1 MGLDFAD
8 ILEYLNPVREFL
20 ESPTVSELMINAD
33 LSVFVEER
41 GRKREVPGCRL
52 NRADIGAAVKRI
64 ARADNT
70 EPGDSN
76 PIINVRLGD
85 GSSRICMVLPPA
97 SPDGVTIS
105 IRKFRPYPFTAEELI
120 EQGSLPRSVF
130 EVLASAI
137 AHNEN
142 ILIAGGFG
150 TGKTTLLNVLASEI
164 PLEERICLLEFP
176 PELQLPHRNQ
186 VSLQASDDLPF
197 STLIKKAVTRLG
209 PDRII
214 LGEVRGEEAFDL
226 LRALNLGLRGSF
238 ATIHADS
245 AEEALFTLASLATMA
260 HENVNSSF
268 IRDQVARAI
277 RYVVHIARMSDGSRP
292 VQELIRVGQYNDATR
307 RFSVDRLYSRPA
319 LVPMAATA

>member
-1 MGLDFAD
+1 MSIEFAD
-8 ILEYLNPVREFL
+8 ILEYLEPVREFL
-20 ESPTVSELMINAD
+20 ESPAVSEILITAD
-33 LSVFVEER
+33 LKVFVEER
-41 GRKREVPGCRL
+41 GRKREAADCRL
-52 NRADIGAAVKRI
+52 KRCDVNAAVKRI
-64 ARADNT
+64 ARADNA
-70 EPGDSN
+70 EPGEEN

-85 GSSRICMVLPPA
+85 GASRICMVLPPA

-105 IRKFRPYPFTAEELI
+105 IRKFRPTPFTAEELI
-120 EQGSLPRSVF
+120 SQGSLPREVF
-130 EVLASAI
+130 ETLAAAI
-137 AHNEN
+137 ASNEN

-150 TGKTTLLNVLASEI
+150 TGKTTLLNVLARQI
-164 PLEERICLLEFP
+164 PINECICLLEFP
-176 PELQLPHRNQ
+176 PEIQLPHRAK
-186 VSLQASDDLPF
+186 VSLQASDTMPF

-260 HENVNSSF
+260 QANLNAAF

-277 RYVVHIARMSDGSRP
+277 RYVVHIARSSDGSRP
-292 VQELIRVGQYNDATR
+292 VQELIRVGSYDDAAR
-307 RFSVDRLYSRPA
+307 RFECERLYERGAAVQS
-319 LVPMAATA
+319 ATA

>member
-1 MGLDFAD
+1 MNLVFDD
-8 ILEYLNPVREFL
+8 ILEYLDPVRALL
-20 ESPTVSELMINAD
+20 ESATISEVMINAD
-33 LSVFVEER
+33 LSVFVEEC
-41 GRKREVPGCRL
+41 GRKREVSGCIL
-52 NRADIGAAVKRI
+52 KRADISAAVKRI

-70 EPGDSN
+70 EPGEGN

-120 EQGSLPRSVF
+120 EQGSLPREAF
-130 EVLASAI
+130 KTLADAI
-137 AHNEN
+137 ARNEN

-150 TGKTTLLNVLASEI
+150 SGKTTLLNVLAREI
-164 PLEERICLLEFP
+164 PLEERICRLEFP

-186 VSLQASDDLPF
+186 VSLQASDELPF

-226 LRALNLGLRGSF
+226 LRALNLGLRGLF

-260 HENVNSSF
+260 HENLNASF

-292 VQELIRVGQYNDATR
+292 VQELIRVTGYDDATR
-307 RFSVDRLYSRPA
+307 RFSVDSLYTKPSIF
-319 LVPMAATA
+319 PMVATA